1 MNAISYLNGDVEITD
16 MPPCTHKALAR
27 VAQILNDTICTHR
40 KNEILCSDCASIMWG
55 YEPLLRGTSGPED
68 QLESKRLSVHLA
80 VTAARYALPI
90 FEGEYPGDN
99 RPRLAIEATEKWL
112 GNPNAAN
119 AAYAANAANAAANAA
134 NAAANAAAYAA
145 NAAANAATNA
155 AANAA
160 NAAANAATYAAAYAA
175 NAAANAANAA
185 AYAAAYAANAA
196 ANAAAYA
203 ANAAAY
209 AATYAAN
216 AANARGLLDLLIDAY
231 YLWTGQA
238 RPIIPEDWQE
248 VRAALVVAGAI

>member
-1 MNAISYLNGDVEITD
+1 MNLVPDILPELSIGSHKRGSKRLCVMNAISYLNGDVEITD

-119 AAYAANAANAAANAA
+119 AAYAANAANAAT
-134 NAAANAAAYAA
+134 NAAAYAA
-145 NAAANAATNA
+145 TY
-155 AANAA
+155 
-160 NAAANAATYAAAYAA
+160 ATYAAAYAA
-175 NAAANAANAA
+175 
-185 AYAAAYAANAA
+185 
-196 ANAAAYA
+196 
-203 ANAAAY
+203 
-209 AATYAAN
+209 YAAN